1 MKYETIITETI
12 DTIQVLKMNRPEK
25 LNAWNP
31 LMGRELT
38 DAIVQANNDE
48 DITALV
54 ISGEGRGFCAG
65 ADIEGFFKKKSEGK
79 EVENSNI
86 MNSWVE
92 LIRKSK
98 PTVAAVNGAAIG
110 VGLTKILPMDFIL
123 ASEEAKLS
131 MRFSKMGLVPEL
143 ASSHFLLSRVGFGNA
158 SEIML
163 SGRTLLAREAKEL
176 GLIDRVTNKENLMNE
191 AISYAKAM
199 GENPQISIKHIKEL
213 LSING
218 SETDIELI
226 QKREQEALQ
235 ECYTTEEHKEAI
247 SSFIEKREPDFKSAR
262 LKNK

>member
-1 MKYETIITETI
+1 M
-12 DTIQVLKMNRPEK
+12 
-25 LNAWNP
+25 
-31 LMGRELT
+31 
-38 DAIVQANNDE
+38 
-48 DITALV
+48 
-54 ISGEGRGFCAG
+54 
-65 ADIEGFFKKKSEGK
+65 
-79 EVENSNI
+79 SN
-86 MNSWVE
+86 WVK

-110 VGLTKILPMDFIL
+110 VGLTKILPMDFLL
-123 ASEEAKLS
+123 ASDEAKLS

-143 ASSHFLLSRVGFGNA
+143 ASSHFLQTRVGFGNA

-163 SGRTLLAREAKEL
+163 SGRTLLAKEAKEL